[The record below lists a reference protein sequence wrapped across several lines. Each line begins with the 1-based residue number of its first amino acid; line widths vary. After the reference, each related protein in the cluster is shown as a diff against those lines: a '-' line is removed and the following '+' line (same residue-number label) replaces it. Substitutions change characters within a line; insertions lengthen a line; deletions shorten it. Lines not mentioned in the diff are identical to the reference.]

1 MKLLASNTATGSLVT
16 PLQVI
21 SYTQSTPFILM
32 VNLRVSIGTQTFPI
46 VGNGTYVISAYINGV
61 LLSPTSS
68 FNVPSG
74 TTQTVAIS
82 RDIVLEENDVLT
94 VSVTGQAGDTGAGVV
109 TRIYDVTPVTVGE
122 SSGSGQTLVD
132 HDYPTANAMTLIGG
146 DGAPIVGACIYI
158 YLASD
163 FNAGNLAPEF
173 IVARSAT
180 IEGGIWRNAVALNN
194 GDYVAYFFKQSIM
207 SPTSIAFT
215 VNN

>member
-21 SYTQSTPFILM
+21 SYTQATPFILM

-74 TTQTVAIS
+74 TTKTVAIS

-173 IVARSAT
+173 IVARSVT
-180 IEGGIWRNAVALNN
+180 IEGGIWKNAVALNN

-207 SPTSIAFT
+207 SPTSISFT
-215 VNN
+215 VNS